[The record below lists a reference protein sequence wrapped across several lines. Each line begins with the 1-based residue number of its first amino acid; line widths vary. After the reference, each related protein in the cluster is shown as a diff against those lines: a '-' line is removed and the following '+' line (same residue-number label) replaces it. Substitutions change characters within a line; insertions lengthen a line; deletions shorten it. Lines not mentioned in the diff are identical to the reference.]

1 MTELEQELIDQL
13 FFIMQYA
20 ELQKDLQVSVSELDS
35 ALCTLLQKGLIDQY
49 QFDSTVHDFVL
60 VSPVELQN
68 LQSYAYLANK
78 EGLLKYTIG

>member
-20 ELQKDLQVSVSELDS
+20 ELLKDLQVTEPELDS
-35 ALCTLLQKGLIDQY
+35 ALHSLLQKGLIDQY
-49 QFDSTVHDFVL
+49 QFDSSVHDFVL
-60 VSPVELQN
+60 VSQVELHN
-68 LQSYAYLANK
+68 LQPYAYLANK